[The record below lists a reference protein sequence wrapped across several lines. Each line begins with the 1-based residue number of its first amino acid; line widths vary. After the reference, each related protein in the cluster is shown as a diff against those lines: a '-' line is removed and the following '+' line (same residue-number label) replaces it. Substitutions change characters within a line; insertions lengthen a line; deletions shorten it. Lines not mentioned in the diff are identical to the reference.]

1 MSRPETLEGQ
11 IWAVMETVAEAA
23 VAELRRLLEE
33 SSAAAAR
40 QHSAAATAAEV
51 KREEEGSEV
60 VLPEDR
66 RHFNEH
72 LTNQFASLMKTW
84 TRGAVEKISLMLKMS
99 TCEAEDVPAAEQT
112 AGLDGEMEQTRT
124 NPEREQ
130 ITEPTKKSAA
140 RRSRQRRKKIQR
152 GFQPA
157 AGKTDDHIYCR
168 EEQQTEKP
176 TAAADSESVTE
187 PADAASYEEK
197 NSEPEAVL
205 TEPTPDSASNIDED
219 TVQEDTNLAS
229 TPSKIKKKATA
240 GLFKC
245 PSCEKTFALKCLMDR
260 HFLTH
265 SRPHLCSECGK
276 RFAVLRT
283 LIAHS
288 RRHTGEKL
296 YKCSLCGT
304 EFAYKSTFHRH
315 MRQHNTRKPN
325 THTCPLCE
333 NQFSGLLALQRHRCC
348 ALKKTFVCSLCP
360 ETFECRQSLA
370 EHENLHSGD
379 RDFVCE
385 VCGESFFSSSS
396 LSTHRFTHTQ
406 KENCCDELGLGCSDM
421 SVLRNHLSKHTGE
434 KLFTCEVCGKGCSH
448 KSALMHHMLTHT
460 GERPYVC
467 ETCGKRC
474 SHASAL
480 QNHMRIHTGK
490 KPGQQPVCDV
500 CGKKFSCTVNL
511 KYHMS
516 THTGERPYACDQCEK
531 KFTNPSN
538 LKLHMVIH
546 SGEKMYGCNICGR
559 RFTQSSSLKLH
570 RRVHTGEKP
579 YHCEVCG
586 KEFVHRSDF
595 RNHQK
600 NHPAEKEGDGQTE
613 KTEVKV

>member
-1 MSRPETLEGQ
+1 VISDYIVDSMKS
-11 IWAVMETVAEAA
+11 V
-23 VAELRRLLEE
+23 E
-33 SSAAAAR
+33 S
-40 QHSAAATAAEV
+40 
-51 KREEEGSEV
+51 
-60 VLPEDR
+60 LNIDR
-66 RHFNEH
+66 N
-72 LTNQFASLMKTW
+72 NS
-84 TRGAVEKISLMLKMS
+84 
-99 TCEAEDVPAAEQT
+99 
-112 AGLDGEMEQTRT
+112 
-124 NPEREQ
+124 
-130 ITEPTKKSAA
+130 
-140 RRSRQRRKKIQR
+140 
-152 GFQPA
+152 
-157 AGKTDDHIYCR
+157 
-168 EEQQTEKP
+168 
-176 TAAADSESVTE
+176 
-187 PADAASYEEK
+187 DAASYEEK

-379 RDFVCE
+379 RDF
-385 VCGESFFSSSS
+385 
-396 LSTHRFTHTQ
+396 
-406 KENCCDELGLGCSDM
+406 ENC
-421 SVLRNHLSKHTGE
+421 
-434 KLFTCEVCGKGCSH
+434 CSH

-511 KYHMS
+511 KYHMM
-516 THTGERPYACDQCEK
+516 E
-531 KFTNPSN
+531 
-538 LKLHMVIH
+538 LKQGNVMLNTV
-546 SGEKMYGCNICGR
+546 
-559 RFTQSSSLKLH
+559 
-570 RRVHTGEKP
+570 
-579 YHCEVCG
+579 
-586 KEFVHRSDF
+586 KEI
-595 RNHQK
+595 
-600 NHPAEKEGDGQTE
+600 
-613 KTEVKV
+613 KV